1 MPNKA
6 SGSGFYGWWLL
17 PILCL
22 VYSIPIGFALYGP
35 PVINTYMTKALGWE
49 RGQINL
55 GYTIMGILLGM
66 GALFMP
72 FLIKRFGPRKTLVIG
87 AVLTAVSGLVIALC
101 GQVYPVYLLLCF
113 FAGLGISFGSV
124 LPVQTL
130 VLYWFNAH
138 RALAMGLVLGG
149 GAIGGFIYPQVISA
163 CIINFGGDWR
173 VGWYVIAITC
183 FIGAIIAMIA
193 VRNRPEDLG
202 QHPDGLSPQQLREA
216 ILHAKHKPIRTYR
229 SPVNWRFR
237 DAVKTPSLWIII
249 TSTGLIFFLWQAVL
263 TQTTFHLRDVGFL
276 PEDPVIF
283 LRPEFIYGMI
293 LACSIIGR
301 LSISF
306 LGERFESRFLMS
318 IAGFSL
324 VIGGVLFWLASKDNL
339 WAVYLF
345 PLFTGFGFGAT
356 YVSMPLI
363 TGNYFGAG
371 AFPSISAITN
381 PVGSV
386 FQFSSPFIAGW
397 LYDVN
402 GNYDLAMLLGC
413 SGALIGT
420 VLILLCKPPQPG
432 RDAANA

>member
-1 MPNKA
+1 MAAKA
-6 SGSGFYGWWLL
+6 KSGGFYGWWLL

-35 PVINTYMTKALGWE
+35 PVIYTYMSKSLGWE

-55 GYTIMGILLGM
+55 GYTIIGIMLGM
-66 GALFMP
+66 GALFLP
-72 FLIKRFGPRKTLVIG
+72 FLINRFGPRKTLVIG
-87 AVLTAVSGLVIALC
+87 AVLTAISGLLVAFC

-113 FAGLGISFGSV
+113 FVGLGLSFGTV
-124 LPVQTL
+124 LPVQAL
-130 VLYWFNAH
+130 VLYWFNVH

-149 GAIGGFIYPQVISA
+149 GAIGGFIYPQIVSA

-202 QHPDGLSPQQLREA
+202 QHPDGLSPEQDREA
-216 ILHAKHKPIRTYR
+216 VLHSSHKPIKTYR
-229 SPVNWRFR
+229 SPVNWQFR
-237 DAVKTPSLWIII
+237 NAVRQPALWMIVVGAGFIY
-249 TSTGLIFFLWQAVL
+249 FLWQAVL
-263 TQTTFHLRDVGFL
+263 TQTSFHLRDQGFS
-276 PEDPVIF
+276 PADPVIF
-283 LRPEFIYGMI
+283 LRPEFVYGTI

-306 LGERFESRFLMS
+306 LGERIESRFLIS
-318 IAGFSL
+318 IAGLSL
-324 VIGGVLFWLASKDNL
+324 VIGGALFLLASKDNL

-356 YVSMPLI
+356 YVSVPLI

-371 AFPSISAITN
+371 AFPSISSITS
-381 PVGSV
+381 PVSSV

-397 LYDVN
+397 MYDVN
-402 GNYDLAMLLGC
+402 GNYNLAILIGC
-413 SGALIGT
+413 SGALIGAI
-420 VLILLCKPPQPG
+420 VILFCRPPQP
-432 RDAANA
+432 RQEAINS

>member
-1 MPNKA
+1 MTAKA
-6 SGSGFYGWWLL
+6 KSGSFYGWWLL

-35 PVINTYMTKALGWE
+35 PVIYTYMSKALGWE

-55 GYTIMGILLGM
+55 GYTIIGIMLGM
-66 GALFMP
+66 GAFFIP
-72 FLIKRFGPRKTLVIG
+72 FLINRFGPRKTLAIG
-87 AVLTAVSGLVIALC
+87 AVLTAISGLLVAFF

-113 FAGLGISFGSV
+113 FVGLGLSFGTV

-130 VLYWFNAH
+130 VLYWFNVH

-149 GAIGGFIYPQVISA
+149 GAIGGFIYPQIVSA

-202 QHPDGLSPQQLREA
+202 QHPDGLSPEQEREA
-216 ILHAKHKPIRTYR
+216 MLHARHKPIKTYR
-229 SPVNWRFR
+229 SPVNWQFR
-237 DAVKTPSLWIII
+237 NAVSTPSLWMIVVA
-249 TSTGLIFFLWQAVL
+249 TGFIYFLWQAVL
-263 TQTTFHLRDVGFL
+263 TQTAFHLRDQGFS
-276 PEDPVIF
+276 PADPVIF
-283 LRPEFIYGMI
+283 LRPEFVYGTI

-301 LSISF
+301 LSVSF
-306 LGERFESRFLMS
+306 LGERIESRFLIS

-324 VIGGVLFWLASKDNL
+324 VIGGALFLLASKDNM

-356 YVSMPLI
+356 YVSVPLI
-363 TGNYFGAG
+363 TGNYFGAR
-371 AFPSISAITN
+371 AFPSISTITN
-381 PVGSV
+381 PVGSI

-397 LYDVN
+397 MYDVN
-402 GNYDLAMLLGC
+402 GNYNLAILIGC
-413 SGALIGT
+413 SGALVGAI
-420 VLILLCKPPQPG
+420 VILFCRPPHPRQ
-432 RDAANA
+432 DAINS